1 MVASG
6 GRYCSRRPPDDAVDR
21 VVDGLDVDAVAD
33 DDDCSTDR
41 SVAVVALDEVAV
53 N

>member
-6 GRYCSRRPPDDAVDR
+6 GRCCRARPPDDAAVDR
-21 VVDGLDVDAVAD
+21 VGGRGDADAVVVV
-33 DDDCSTDR
+33 DDCSADR
-41 SVAVVALDEVAV
+41 SAVALDEVAV